1 MTWSKLMS
9 TRDDIDNVLFIF
21 TDQQRQ
27 DSLGCYG
34 NEFAETPNLDRLA
47 GDGVRFDNGYTPT
60 AICTPARAAVA
71 SGEYPFKNGVTSNGG
86 NWPHLLEDCEPY
98 PTLLRDAGY
107 NVGLSGKWHLG
118 TPPSEFGFDGP
129 HIPTWHQVY
138 DHEDYLAYLDEN
150 DLPRVDPDSFEDVFP
165 DGGAEYQS
173 GAVDPR
179 PVEASYPYYIA
190 ERAIERLEEYAEDD
204 RPFYQSVHFFGP
216 HNPYYLPREY
226 FDLYD
231 HREMDLPESAV
242 KETFRNKPSHQRLLE
257 DDALKKYPTEDWKR
271 ILAAYHGFVSLI
283 DAQVGRL
290 LDALEEFGVA
300 ENTAVVFTADHGSY
314 ATAHKFL
321 DKGATMYEDIYNV
334 PFLARGIG
342 RAGAVDDRFVSLLD
356 LAPTFLDIAD
366 VSIPDSYDGRS
377 LLQLNDPDAEWRDAI
392 TAEFHGHA
400 LPYEQRMI
408 RMGDHKLVVNTAHKN
423 ELYDLD
429 ADPNELTNRI
439 DSCEHEEIRE
449 ELMAEL
455 SQRLD
460 ERGDRTLPMRDISKM
475 TRFEN
480 VGLE

>member
-1 MTWSKLMS
+1 MS
-9 TRDDIDNVLFIF
+9 APDDIDNVVFIF

-34 NEFAETPNLDRLA
+34 NEFVETPNLDRLA
-47 GDGVRFDNGYTPT
+47 SDGVRFDNGYTPS
-60 AICTPARAAVA
+60 AICTPARAAVV
-71 SGEYPFKNGVTSNGG
+71 SGEYPVKNGVTSNGG
-86 NWPHLLEDCEPY
+86 RWPHLLEECAPY
-98 PTLLRDAGY
+98 PSLLRDAGY

-118 TPPSEFGFDGP
+118 TPPSKFGFDGP

-150 DLPRVDPDSFEDVFP
+150 DLPRVNPDSFEDVFP

-190 ERAIERLEEYAEDD
+190 ERAIDQLEEYAEDD

-226 FDLYD
+226 FELYD
-231 HREMDLPESAV
+231 HRNIDLPESAV
-242 KETFRNKPSHQRLLE
+242 KETFQNKPSHQRLLE
-257 DDALKKYPTEDWKR
+257 DDALKRYPTEDWKR

-334 PFLARGIG
+334 PFIARGLG
-342 RAGAVDDRFVSLLD
+342 REGKVDDRFVSLLD

-366 VSIPDSYDGRS
+366 VPIPDAYDGRS
-377 LLQLNDPDAEWRDAI
+377 LCQLNDSDAEWRDAI

-429 ADPNELTNRI
+429 ADPNELTNQI

-460 ERGDRTLPMRDISKM
+460 ARGDRVLPMRDISKM

-480 VGLE
+480 VDLD

>member
-1 MTWSKLMS
+1 MPAP
-9 TRDDIDNVLFIF
+9 DDIDNVLFVF

-34 NEFAETPNLDRLA
+34 NEFVETPHVDRLA
-47 GDGVRFDNGYTPT
+47 AEGVRFDNGYTPT
-60 AICTPARAAVA
+60 AICTPARAALV

-86 NWPHLLEDCEPY
+86 NWPQLLERDPY
-98 PTLLRDAGY
+98 PALLRDAGY

-138 DHEDYLAYLDEN
+138 DHDDYLAYLEEN
-150 DLPRVDPDSFEDVFP
+150 DLPPINTDEFEEVFP
-165 DGGAEYQS
+165 EGGEEYQS

-190 ERAIERLEEYAEDD
+190 ERAIEQLGEYVEEYDADD

-216 HNPYYLPREY
+216 HNPYYLPQEY

-231 HREMDLPESAV
+231 YRDVDLPESAV
-242 KETFRNKPSHQRLLE
+242 KETFRDKPSHQRLLE
-257 DDALKKYPTEDWKR
+257 DDALKEFPTDDWKR

-290 LDALEEFGVA
+290 LDALEEFGVN
-300 ENTAVVFTADHGSY
+300 EDTAVVFTADHGSY

-334 PFLARGIG
+334 PFVARGLG
-342 RAGAVDDRFVSLLD
+342 REDEADDRFVSLLD

-366 VSIPDSYDGRS
+366 APIPDAYDGRS
-377 LLQLNDPDAEWRDAI
+377 LFELNDPNPDWREAI
-392 TAEFHGHA
+392 TTEFHGHA

-408 RMGDHKLVVNTAHKN
+408 RMGDHKLVVNTAHTN
-423 ELYDLD
+423 ELYDLTE
-429 ADPNELTNRI
+429 DPDELVNLV

-449 ELMAEL
+449 RLMAEL
-455 SQRLD
+455 SSRLE
-460 ERGDRTLPMRDISKM
+460 ERGDGILPPQNISKL
-475 TRFEN
+475 TQFDN